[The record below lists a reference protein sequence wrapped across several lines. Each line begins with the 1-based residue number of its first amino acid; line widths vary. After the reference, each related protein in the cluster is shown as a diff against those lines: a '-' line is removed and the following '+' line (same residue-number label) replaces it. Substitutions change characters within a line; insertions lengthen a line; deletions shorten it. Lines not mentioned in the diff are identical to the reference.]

1 MLFDYPSGIIW
12 LDLEYNVLQKFLLD
26 AKSAEMAAKEREAC
40 RFLCLGVSH
49 SILWK
54 I

>member
-40 RFLCLGVSH
+40 RFLCPGVSH